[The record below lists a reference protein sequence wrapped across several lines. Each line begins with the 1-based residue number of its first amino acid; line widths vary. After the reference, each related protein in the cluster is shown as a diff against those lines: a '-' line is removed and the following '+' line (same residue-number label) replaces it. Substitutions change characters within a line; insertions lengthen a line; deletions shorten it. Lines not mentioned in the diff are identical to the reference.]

1 MAKSS
6 VKCTIY
12 TTFGKIFW
20 GILQEVIYGAPAKIF
35 AKQKD
40 LWGKEEQALKT
51 RCLPSG
57 KYPKRALKMG
67 PPQRFLRSKKI
78 CGERRN
84 RRYKRGVRRQADAR
98 KRRRVPTWCR
108 RPASNRY
115 AFRHRILN
123 PARLPI
129 SPRRHIRRPLRDGAQ
144 FFCLGTQ
151 FSSGPFGSGSPPS
164 AGALSCSVSSASV
177 LASSAF
183 STGAG
188 VPSGAAYACV
198 LTVRS

>member
-1 MAKSS
+1 M
-6 VKCTIY
+6 
-12 TTFGKIFW
+12 G
-20 GILQEVIYGAPAKIF
+20 QDPE
-35 AKQKD
+35 KD
-40 LWGKEEQALKT
+40 LQSKDFLGNFAGFPQKSRSEFCGKLLMGPPQRFLQSKKICGEFCGRLF
-51 RCLPSG
+51 
-57 KYPKRALKMG
+57 MG

-84 RRYKRGVRRQADAR
+84 RRYQRGIRLQADAR

-129 SPRRHIRRPLRDGAQ
+129 SPRRHIRRPLRDGAR
-144 FFCLGTQ
+144 FLCLGTQ

-164 AGALSCSVSSASV
+164 AGALSCSVSSGVSSASAA
-177 LASSAF
+177 ASSAV

-188 VPSGAAYACV
+188 VPSGAAYASV